1 MEKLLESIMQKIFG
15 PASIIAATLSVVTII
30 LINAKLQ
37 LSEDAAIGI
46 ILMGIGIFGFYMG
59 ILQFIVYL
67 ITLLYLKFK
76 ITSK

>member
-1 MEKLLESIMQKIFG
+1 MTKYENTMQKLFG

-37 LSEDAAIGI
+37 LGEDAAIGI
-46 ILMGIGIFGFYMG
+46 ILMGIGIFAFYMC

-67 ITLLYLKFK
+67 VTTLYVKFK
-76 ITSK
+76 I